1 MQAIAERVRGCAII
15 SEAHPIEW
23 ENWMPLSPEK
33 HLMEVADVCDKKWG
47 MLRKRPLA
55 FLLSAFAGG
64 AFVCFGAML
73 ALAVSAGVPSNL
85 APGLAN
91 LLMGLVFMFSLVII
105 MFSGMTLVTADM
117 AYGLV
122 GVFQD
127 RITWRQFVWGVFV
140 GYIGNFIGSMTFM
153 WIMSK
158 GGGYHALPWLMRA
171 HEIGLAKTGETA
183 MEIFVM
189 GIICTWTLQSAAIL
203 FMKTNDDMSKIVL
216 TAYGPLAFVA
226 GMNEHCI
233 ANIGFLA
240 VPLFQQDIWVEAVSG
255 MNNVVP
261 VLMHWGFGRFGW
273 AHNQLFT
280 IMGNAIGG
288 TLFVAVVFQLVADP
302 LKLKDLYRKRHEL
315 MTADGELKEVE

>member
-1 MQAIAERVRGCAII
+1 
-15 SEAHPIEW
+15 
-23 ENWMPLSPEK
+23 MPLNAEE
-33 HLMEVADVCDKKWG
+33 HILGVADVCSKKWG
-47 MLRKRPLA
+47 MLTERPLA

-73 ALAVSAGVPSNL
+73 ALAVSAGVPQNL

-91 LLMGLVFMFSLVII
+91 LLMGLVFMFSLVLI

-122 GVFQD
+122 GVFQS
-127 RITWRQFVWGVFV
+127 RISWASFVWGVFV
-140 GYIGNFIGSMTFM
+140 GYVGNFAGSMAFM

-171 HEIGLAKTGETA
+171 HDIGVAKTGETA

-203 FMKTNDDMSKIVL
+203 FMKTNDDLSKIVL
-216 TAYGPLAFVA
+216 AAYGPLAFVA

-240 VPLFQQDIWVEAVSG
+240 VPLFQQDLWLTAVSG
-255 MNNVVP
+255 MESVKP
-261 VLMHWGFGRFGW
+261 VLMHWGFGRYGW

-280 IMGNAIGG
+280 VMGNGVGG
-288 TLFVAVVFQLVADP
+288 TLFVAVIFQLVADP
-302 LKLKDLYRKRHEL
+302 LKLKQLYRNRASDL
-315 MTADGELKEVE
+315 GSDTTS

>member
-1 MQAIAERVRGCAII
+1 
-15 SEAHPIEW
+15 
-23 ENWMPLSPEK
+23 MPLNSEE
-33 HLMEVADVCDKKWG
+33 HLYEVADVCDKKWG
-47 MLRKRPLA
+47 MLKERPLA
-55 FLLSAFAGG
+55 FLISAFAGG

-73 ALAVSAGVPSNL
+73 ALSVSAGVPQNL

-91 LLMGLVFMFSLVII
+91 LLMGMVFMFSLVII

-122 GVFQD
+122 GVFQN
-127 RITWRQFVWGVFV
+127 RISWGQFVLGVFV
-140 GYIGNFIGSMTFM
+140 GYVGNFIGSMTFM

-158 GGGYHALPWLMRA
+158 GGGYHAFPWLMRA
-171 HEIGLAKTGETA
+171 HDIGLAKTGETA

-203 FMKTNDDMSKIVL
+203 FMKTNDDMSKIML

-240 VPLFQQDIWVEAVSG
+240 VPLFQQDLWLEAVSG
-255 MNNVVP
+255 MDNVTP

-280 IMGNAIGG
+280 VLGNAIGG

-302 LKLKDLYRKRHEL
+302 LKLKDLYRKRRVPFVVDE
-315 MTADGELKEVE
+315 MSKEVR

>member
-1 MQAIAERVRGCAII
+1 
-15 SEAHPIEW
+15 
-23 ENWMPLSPEK
+23 MPLNSEE
-33 HLMEVADVCDKKWG
+33 HLLAVADVCAKKWE
-47 MLRKRPLA
+47 MLGERPGA

-73 ALAVSAGVPSNL
+73 ALAVTAGVPQNL

-91 LLMGLVFMFSLVII
+91 LLMGLVFMFSLVLI

-122 GVFQD
+122 GVLQS
-127 RITWRQFVWGVFV
+127 RISWGRFAYGVFM
-140 GYIGNFIGSMTFM
+140 GYVGNFAGSMCFM

-171 HEIGLAKTGETA
+171 HDIGVAKTGETA

-189 GIICTWTLQSAAIL
+189 GIICTWTLQSAAVL
-203 FMKTNDDMSKIVL
+203 YMKTREDISRIVL

-240 VPLFQQDIWVEAVSG
+240 VPLFQQDLWLEKVAG
-255 MNNVVP
+255 AGATAP
-261 VLMHWGFGRFGW
+261 VLLHWGFGQYGW
-273 AHNQLFT
+273 AHNQLYT
-280 IMGNAIGG
+280 VLGNAVGG
-288 TLFVAVVFQLVADP
+288 TLFVALIFQLVADP
-302 LKLKDLYRKRHEL
+302 LKLRDLYRRRRAEK
-315 MTADGELKEVE
+315 TAGAAKEG

>member
-1 MQAIAERVRGCAII
+1 
-15 SEAHPIEW
+15 
-23 ENWMPLSPEK
+23 MPLNSEE
-33 HLMEVADVCDKKWG
+33 HILGVADLCSKKWE
-47 MLRKRPLA
+47 MLRDRPLA

-73 ALAVSAGVPSNL
+73 ALAVSAGVPQNL

-122 GVFQD
+122 GVFQS
-127 RITWRQFVWGVFV
+127 RISWGQFALGVFA
-140 GYIGNFIGSMTFM
+140 GYVGNFTGSMSFM

-171 HEIGLAKTGETA
+171 HDIGLAKTGETA

-203 FMKTNDDMSKIVL
+203 FMKTNDDMSKIML

-240 VPLFQQDIWVEAVSG
+240 VPLFQQDLWIEAVSN
-255 MNNVVP
+255 MNEITP
-261 VLMHWGFGRFGW
+261 VLMHWGFGKFGW

-280 IMGNAIGG
+280 VMGNAIGG
-288 TLFVAVVFQLVADP
+288 TLFVAVIFQLVVDP
-302 LKLKDLYRKRHEL
+302 LKLKELYRKRR
-315 MTADGELKEVE
+315 MQTAPDKHT

>member
-1 MQAIAERVRGCAII
+1 
-15 SEAHPIEW
+15 
-23 ENWMPLSPEK
+23 MPLSSEK
-33 HLMEVADVCDKKWG
+33 HLMEVADVCGKKWG
-47 MLRKRPLA
+47 MLAERPLA

-64 AFVCFGAML
+64 AFVCFGSML
-73 ALAVSAGVPSNL
+73 ALSVSAGVPGI

-91 LLMGLVFMFSLVII
+91 LVMGLMFMFSLVLI

-122 GVFQD
+122 GVFQS
-127 RITWRQFVWGVFV
+127 RISWGQFAWGVLV
-140 GYIGNFIGSMTFM
+140 GYIGNFIGSMSFM

-171 HEIGLAKTGETA
+171 HQIGIAKTGETA
-183 MEIFVM
+183 TEIFVM

-203 FMKTNDDMSKIVL
+203 FMKTKDDISKIVL
-216 TAYGPLAFVA
+216 AAYGPLAFVA
-226 GMNEHCI
+226 SMNEHCI

-240 VPLFQQDIWVEAVSG
+240 VPLFQQDTWLKAVSG
-255 MNNVVP
+255 MNDVAP
-261 VLMHWGFGRFGW
+261 VLMHWGFGKFGW

-280 IMGNAIGG
+280 IMGNLIGG

-302 LKLKDLYRKRHEL
+302 LKLKELYRRRHEQQ
-315 MTADGELKEVE
+315 MSGTAVKESE

>member
-1 MQAIAERVRGCAII
+1 
-15 SEAHPIEW
+15 
-23 ENWMPLSPEK
+23 MPLSSEK

-47 MLRKRPLA
+47 MLSKRPLA

-64 AFVCFGAML
+64 AFVCFGSML
-73 ALAVSAGVPSNL
+73 ALSASAGVADI

-91 LLMGLVFMFSLVII
+91 LVMGLMFMFSLVLI

-122 GVFQD
+122 GVLQS
-127 RITWRQFVWGVFV
+127 RISWGQFAWGIVV
-140 GYIGNFIGSMTFM
+140 GYAGNFIGSMSFM
-153 WIMSK
+153 WVMSK

-171 HEIGLAKTGETA
+171 HQIGLAKTGETA
-183 MEIFVM
+183 TEIFVM

-203 FMKTNDDMSKIVL
+203 FMRTRDDMSKIVL
-216 TAYGPLAFVA
+216 AAYGPLAFVA

-240 VPLFQQDIWVEAVSG
+240 VPLFQQDLWLQAVSG
-255 MNNVVP
+255 MNGVAP
-261 VLMHWGFGRFGW
+261 VLMHWGFGKFGW

-280 IMGNAIGG
+280 LLGNLIGG

-302 LKLKDLYRKRHEL
+302 QKLKALYRNRHEQAL
-315 MTADGELKEVE
+315 SGATAEESE